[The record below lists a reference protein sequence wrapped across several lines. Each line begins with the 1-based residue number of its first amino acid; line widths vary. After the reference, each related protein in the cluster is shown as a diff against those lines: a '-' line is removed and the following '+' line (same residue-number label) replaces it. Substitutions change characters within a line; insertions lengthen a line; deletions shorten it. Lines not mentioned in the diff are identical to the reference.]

1 MLERDR
7 AEGSEPEPRCGDLPV
22 EEEARV
28 GTGDFQDET
37 GDFRDETGDFRDEP
51 GDFRDEAG
59 DLRVGDLQVGDLRVG
74 DLRERSLTGDLDR
87 RCPDLAESR

>member
-22 EEEARV
+22 EEEARD
-28 GTGDFQDET
+28 GT
-37 GDFRDETGDFRDEP
+37 GDFRDETVDFRDEAGGFRDEA
-51 GDFRDEAG
+51 GDFRDEA
-59 DLRVGDLQVGDLRVG
+59 GDLRVG

>member
-1 MLERDR
+1 MLECDR

-22 EEEARV
+22 EEEARD
-28 GTGDFQDET
+28 GT
-37 GDFRDETGDFRDEP
+37 GDFRDGT

-59 DLRVGDLQVGDLRVG
+59 DFRDEAGDLRVG